1 MPASPALP
9 AADDDAATTPPRKS
23 NDRLRTGL
31 LLGGLLL
38 FMGVL
43 RLPTAM
49 SLHDFTCN
57 LYPEDCDEGLI
68 ALANFLGG
76 PALLVIF
83 GVSIVVSIVL
93 LALHRRAFYVPLVG
107 AVGMIACVAVWF
119 PLVNAGLG

>member
-1 MPASPALP
+1 MPAPPAVP
-9 AADDDAATTPPRKS
+9 AADEEAAARARESK
-23 NDRLRTGL
+23 DRLLTGL

-38 FMGVL
+38 FMAIL

-49 SLHDFTCN
+49 SLHDFTCS
-57 LYPEDCDEGLI
+57 LHPADCNEGLI

-83 GVSIVVSIVL
+83 AVSVVVSVIL

-107 AVGMIACVAVWF
+107 AAAMIVCVVVWF